1 MLTFMPLTSQ
11 LSLGSP
17 RGPVQRVHRRDL
29 KIRWWTN
36 EQPALT
42 RDQTCKQ
49 MDLYHLK
56 MFCLNAHVIE
66 YTQNWGLYYSRSWL
80 YSSSVH
86 LLDESWW
93 ICWGNEFHIHQ
104 GKQTPILSGLAMSFY
119 KNTAPK
125 TGNKVP
131 VNVYSAACMRQ
142 ILPFAKSPRIKV
154 SASKK
159 SKRSKLVMFQ
169 TWTARTANQTQ
180 TDCLGQILPHQG
192 REEQMRKHI
201 E

>member
-1 MLTFMPLTSQ
+1 MQANGSIPFEDVLFECTCNRIYQKIGFCTTVD
-11 LSLGSP
+11 LGFT
-17 RGPVQRVHRRDL
+17 V
-29 KIRWWTN
+29 
-36 EQPALT
+36 
-42 RDQTCKQ
+42 
-49 MDLYHLK
+49 
-56 MFCLNAHVIE
+56 
-66 YTQNWGLYYSRSWL
+66 

-104 GKQTPILSGLAMSFY
+104 GKQTPILSGLAMSFH
-119 KNTAPK
+119 KDTAPK

-169 TWTARTANQTQ
+169 TWTAGTTNQTQ
-180 TDCLGQILPHQG
+180 TDCLGQILPHPG
-192 REEQMRKHI
+192 REGQMRKHRI
-201 E
+201 RILKNQSIHKDT